1 MLNQQN
7 NDKAPNDLILLNRM
21 YAGEFLNEN
30 IGFESINLIMADDG
44 KNYIYVTPYGT
55 MDIDKY
61 KKVRAIL
68 FVRKYTPGSYQII
81 AKAENLHLAEEIEFY
96 IKNNKHNNDIRQL
109 QQTKIEKIK
118 FAGISY
124 RDIFKNNR
132 TKTKSQNK
140 INGAFY
146 TYTGIVSMAKELLI
160 ISQDNFAHDSK
171 NLFRS
176 SLKMFIDEKTTPNAY
191 KTLKKYI
198 EDNIWDKTAVS
209 SMCVKE
215 KLHVSSNLISILGK
229 EDDELSFSNLFAYIF
244 RTYKEAFVGFLF
256 DKLLTAKNFNGDQLY
271 NNFSF
276 SHEFE
281 VEREVNN
288 IDLKLTDIDG
298 NIIVIE
304 NKIKS
309 NINGLKQNH
318 KSQLSKYYNII
329 TDELIDQKVKASFF
343 IFYPEY
349 HKTLKDNLSS
359 YLYSDKYAL
368 ISYKDIYIYYND
380 WFKKNQNIFTKTSY
394 EYFYF
399 SEFLNSLK
407 KHTKSIDNQQ
417 EEELK
422 RKFNNRIWELKQ
434 NFS

>member
-1 MLNQQN
+1 
-7 NDKAPNDLILLNRM
+7 
-21 YAGEFLNEN
+21 
-30 IGFESINLIMADDG
+30 
-44 KNYIYVTPYGT
+44 
-55 MDIDKY
+55 
-61 KKVRAIL
+61 
-68 FVRKYTPGSYQII
+68 
-81 AKAENLHLAEEIEFY
+81 
-96 IKNNKHNNDIRQL
+96 
-109 QQTKIEKIK
+109 
-118 FAGISY
+118 
-124 RDIFKNNR
+124 
-132 TKTKSQNK
+132 
-140 INGAFY
+140 
-146 TYTGIVSMAKELLI
+146 
-160 ISQDNFAHDSK
+160 
-171 NLFRS
+171 
-176 SLKMFIDEKTTPNAY
+176 MFIVLPY
-191 KTLKKYI
+191 
-198 EDNIWDKTAVS
+198 
-209 SMCVKE
+209 
-215 KLHVSSNLISILGK
+215 
-229 EDDELSFSNLFAYIF
+229 FSNLFAYIF

-329 TDELIDQKVKASFF
+329 TDELIDQNVKASFF

-359 YLYSDKYAL
+359 YLYGDKYAL

-399 SEFLNSLK
+399 CEFLNSLK